1 MKQMHRF
8 VPATALL
15 IALALAGRAR
25 AQAIEQVPSNATGV
39 LQVKNLQELSNK
51 IAKLS
56 KTLGIDQM
64 DQRFADP
71 LGSLMTEMD
80 VKQGLNKS
88 GDMAMGFMK
97 PAKGAE
103 NENEPDLV
111 VVLPVDDYKAFLAN
125 FQDVKDVGNG
135 VSEVTVKKNGEKL
148 VMASRGKYAVS
159 AKNKTLLAATGGF
172 KLQGSAIKE
181 AAAKDALLYIDVKSI
196 RSELQDGYKNA
207 RTEIKKAL
215 EDPNNAA
222 ATGVKVPPFVFAMYD
237 KVATELINGTKTVAI
252 SFNLNDVGLGAA
264 VLGDFEADSYVGK
277 LVAKSHNEDRS
288 VLSGLPDRPYL
299 MYGGA
304 SLTPEVTQ
312 QLFTDFVDL
321 IKQNPGDMKKDDLDK
336 YTETVRKSLASMR
349 AVNFGL
355 VAPQQG
361 EPFIQLVELVRGDA
375 QQMLDMAKQAMPLSN
390 NFMAGMNTGKTKAS
404 VKFGEPTT
412 VDGVKLT
419 PYKVNIEVDPNDAA
433 AVQQKQIM
441 DMAYGPNG
449 VSGLMGV
456 INDKTFIS
464 IMTPNQKLVSE
475 AIAAAKADKDAL
487 GQADAF
493 KQVAGQLPKQRGAE
507 FYIALDNIATT
518 AVAVAKQQ
526 GLPVQFKL
534 PPNLPPIGLSLANE
548 GSTARIDGFIPT
560 RLVESMTAA
569 VIQAM
574 NNQGGGKGI

>member
-8 VPATALL
+8 VPAAALL

-25 AQAIEQVPSNATGV
+25 SQAIEQVPSNATGV

-80 VKQGLNKS
+80 VKQGLNKN

-125 FQDVKDVGNG
+125 FQDVKDVGGG

-277 LVAKSHNEDRS
+277 LVAKSRNEDRS

-349 AVNFGL
+349 SVNFGL

-361 EPFIQLVELVRGDA
+361 EPFIQVVELVRGDA

-390 NFMAGMNTGKTKAS
+390 KFMAGMNTGKTKAS
-404 VKFGEPTT
+404 VKFDEPTT

-419 PYKVNIEVDPNDAA
+419 PYKMTVEVDPNDAA

-487 GQADAF
+487 GQADAI

-534 PPNLPPIGLSLANE
+534 PPNLPPIGVSLANE

-574 NNQGGGKGI
+574 NNQGGAKGI